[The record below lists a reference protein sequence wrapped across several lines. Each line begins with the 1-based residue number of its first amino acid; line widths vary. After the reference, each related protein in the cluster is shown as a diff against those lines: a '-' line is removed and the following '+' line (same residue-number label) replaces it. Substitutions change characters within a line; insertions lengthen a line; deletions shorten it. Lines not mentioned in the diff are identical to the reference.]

1 MNAMLQGKVAIVT
14 GAGRADGIGFAAARA
29 LAGYG
34 ADVVVTDVTGRRPEL
49 SIATVHEVGV
59 RSDDLERRAEEL
71 RGMNVRALAL
81 QLDVTDA
88 SNVADCVTRTERE
101 LGRIDILYNNA
112 GVIVGAGP
120 FLETTDSAWDLQ
132 YRVHVQGVAAL
143 CRAVIPV
150 MTRGGGGSIVN
161 MSSNW
166 AVRPRERSSIYAST
180 KLGVIGLT
188 RVIAIEHGRDN
199 IRCNAILPG
208 PIRTTI
214 NDSRA
219 RRMSAAHGVSEDEAR
234 EMMVAPLALGRLGR
248 PEEIAEV
255 VAFLASD
262 MSSFVTGVALRVD
275 GGDLEGL

>member
-1 MNAMLQGKVAIVT
+1 MNAMLHGRVAMVT

-29 LAGYG
+29 LARYG
-34 ADVVVTDVTGRRPEL
+34 ADVVVTDLTGRRPDL
-49 SIATVHEVGV
+49 SMAAIHEVVVGP
-59 RSDDLERRAEEL
+59 DDLEHRAEEL
-71 RGMNVRALAL
+71 RGMNVGALAS
-81 QLDVTDA
+81 QFDVTDA
-88 SNVADCVTRTERE
+88 SNVADCVARTERE

-112 GVIVGAGP
+112 GIIAGAGP
-120 FLETTDSAWDLQ
+120 FLETTESAWDLQ
-132 YRVHVQGVAAL
+132 YRRVHVQGAAAL
-143 CRAVIPV
+143 CRAVMPV
-150 MTRGGGGSIVN
+150 MIRGGGGSIVN

-166 AVRPRERSSIYAST
+166 AVGPRERSSIYAST

-219 RRMSAAHGVSEDEAR
+219 RRMSVAHGVSEDEAR
-234 EMMVAPLALGRLGR
+234 EMMAAPLAPGRVGR
-248 PEEIAEV
+248 PKEI
-255 VAFLASD
+255 AFLASD

-275 GGDLEGL
+275 GREMEGL

>member
-1 MNAMLQGKVAIVT
+1 MNGMLQGKVAIVT
-14 GAGRADGIGFAAARA
+14 GAGRRNGIGFAAARA

-34 ADVVVTDVTGRRPEL
+34 ADVVATDVIGSRTDL
-49 SIATVHEVGV
+49 SIASIHEVGV
-59 RSDDLERRAEEL
+59 QLAELEHRAEEL
-71 RGMNVRALAL
+71 RSMDVRALACP
-81 QLDVTDA
+81 LDVTDA
-88 SNVADCVTRTERE
+88 TSVADCVALADRE
-101 LGRIDILYNNA
+101 LGGIDVLYNNA
-112 GVIVGAGP
+112 GIIVGAGP
-120 FLETTDSAWDLQ
+120 FLETTESEWDLQ
-132 YRVHVQGVAAL
+132 YQVHVKGVAAL
-143 CRAVIPV
+143 CKAAIPI

-208 PIRTTI
+208 PIKTEI

-219 RRMSAAHGVSEDEAR
+219 RRMSAAHNVSEDEAR
-234 EMMVAPLALGRLGR
+234 EMMAAPLALGRIGR
-248 PEEIAEV
+248 PEEIGEV

-275 GGDLEGL
+275 GGDMEGL

>member
-1 MNAMLQGKVAIVT
+1 MI
-14 GAGRADGIGFAAARA
+14 
-29 LAGYG
+29 
-34 ADVVVTDVTGRRPEL
+34 
-49 SIATVHEVGV
+49 
-59 RSDDLERRAEEL
+59 
-71 RGMNVRALAL
+71 
-81 QLDVTDA
+81 
-88 SNVADCVTRTERE
+88 
-101 LGRIDILYNNA
+101 
-112 GVIVGAGP
+112 
-120 FLETTDSAWDLQ
+120 
-132 YRVHVQGVAAL
+132 
-143 CRAVIPV
+143 
-150 MTRGGGGSIVN
+150 RGGGGSIVN

-166 AVRPRERSSIYAST
+166 AVRPRGRSSIYAST

-234 EMMVAPLALGRLGR
+234 EMMAAPLALGRVGR

-275 GGDLEGL
+275 GGDMEGL

>member
-1 MNAMLQGKVAIVT
+1 MLQGRVAMVT
-14 GAGRADGIGFAAARA
+14 GAGRRNGIGFAAARA

-34 ADVVVTDVTGRRPEL
+34 ADVVVTDVTGRRADL
-49 SIATVHEVGV
+49 SMTSVHEVGV
-59 RSDDLERRAEEL
+59 GLDDLESRAEEL
-71 RGMNVRALAL
+71 RAMGVRALACG
-81 QLDVTDA
+81 LDVTDA
-88 SNVADCVTRTERE
+88 ANVSECVA
-101 LGRIDILYNNA
+101 RIDREFGGMDVLYNNA

-120 FLETTDSAWDLQ
+120 FLDTTESEWDLQ
-132 YRVHVQGVAAL
+132 YHVHVRGVAAL
-143 CRAVIPV
+143 CRAVIPI
-150 MTRGGGGSIVN
+150 MKRRGGGSIVN

-166 AVRPRERSSIYAST
+166 ALRPRERSSIYAST

-208 PIRTTI
+208 PIRTDI

-219 RRMSAAHGVSEDEAR
+219 RRMSAAHGVTEDEAR
-234 EMMVAPLALGRLGR
+234 VMMAAPLALGRVGR

-275 GGDLEGL
+275 GGDMEGL